1 MAGMLSVMTKPAP
14 YGRFVLVVGSESFL
28 AERTVREITAA
39 CLGRH
44 PNATV
49 SVVEAADLN
58 AGQLMEM
65 TGSALFSAEA
75 VAIVTGLESLPATV
89 SDAVVALA
97 RDVPG
102 EVAFVCT
109 HEGGA
114 KGKPLLDKLRPLAST
129 VVECKPIKAWELV
142 RFVQS
147 EARRCRAQIEAD
159 AAQLIVDSV
168 GTDIRSLA
176 AAVDQLAAD
185 ADGGTVSVASVKR
198 LLAGRA
204 DVSSFAVA
212 DDVLN
217 GDYEKALEKLRWAL
231 STGVS
236 PVLVTGTLASSLRQL
251 GRYLDAR
258 GDRRPE
264 ATLAKEIGVPPWKL
278 KDLARQSRVW
288 TEAGV
293 ARSVTAVAKADAD
306 VKGASGD
313 AAFALERLLLSL
325 AENRKPAR

>member
-1 MAGMLSVMTKPAP
+1 MLSFMSRPAP
-14 YGRFVLVVGSESFL
+14 YGRFVLVVGNETFL
-28 AERTVREITAA
+28 AERTIREITAA
-39 CLGRH
+39 CLAHH
-44 PNATV
+44 PAATV
-49 SVVEAADLN
+49 TVAEASTLN
-58 AGQLMEM
+58 SGQLLEM
-65 TGSALFSAEA
+65 TGSALFSVEA
-75 VAIVTGLESLPATV
+75 VAVVTGLESLPTAV

-97 RDVPG
+97 GDVPA

-114 KGKPLLDKLRPLAST
+114 KGKALLDTLRPLAAE
-129 VVECKPIKAWELV
+129 VVECKPVKQWELA
-142 RFVQS
+142 RFVQA
-147 EARRCRAQIEAD
+147 EARRYRIQIDPD
-159 AAQLIVDSV
+159 AAQQLIDSV
-168 GTDIRSLA
+168 GSDIRSLA

-185 ADGGTVSVASVKR
+185 ASGTSVSVASVKR
-198 LLAGRA
+198 LFAGRA

-217 GDYEKALEKLRWAL
+217 GDYGHALEKLRWAL

-236 PVLVTGTLASSLRQL
+236 PVLLTGTLASSMRQL

-264 ATLAKEIGVPPWKL
+264 AALAKEIGVPPWKL

-288 TEAGV
+288 TESGV
-293 ARSVTAVAKADAD
+293 AQAIVAIAKTDAD

-313 AAFALERLLLSL
+313 AEFALERLLVTL
-325 AENRKPAR
+325 AGHRRPVG